1 MSPGAPA
8 REPGDAAQR
17 LESARRRIDQLDDE
31 LVRVAAERVA
41 AAAEAGRAKAQLG
54 QSLVD
59 FQRERDVMDRVRAAA
74 QRHGLDATV
83 AEDLVVRLVLASTSR
98 QESDRL
104 AAAATGR
111 GRQAVVVGGAG
122 RMGRWLVRFLQG
134 AGYQAH
140 VLDPAQPSQ
149 QQAAASLLPTADLVL
164 LAVPPSQVSK
174 MYDSWCAAPPRGV
187 VADLCSVKS
196 PVLPALRRLA
206 AAGARVGSFH
216 PMFGPS
222 TTVLRGSDVVLCRTG
237 DAQAEATLRSLFAPT
252 SARLVE
258 VDLEQHDRLMAEVLT
273 LAHATAIA
281 FAASLDDAPPG
292 TQSTTFRK
300 LRDVAVSVVVES
312 PQVYYEIQS
321 GNPHSEAALAR
332 LESTVAHLRRLVAA
346 KDADG
351 FRRLLEQGKERLSG
365 GAAGGAR

>member
-1 MSPGAPA
+1 MSGPM
-8 REPGDAAQR
+8 ER
-17 LESARRRIDQLDDE
+17 LEAARRRIDRLDDE
-31 LVRVAAERVA
+31 LVRIAAERVA
-41 AAAEAGRAKAQLG
+41 AAAEAGLAKAELG

-59 FQRERDVMDRVRAAA
+59 FQRERDVMERVRLTAK
-74 QRHGLDATV
+74 RHGLDATV
-83 AEDLVVRLVLASTSR
+83 AEDLVVRLVLASTTR
-98 QESDRL
+98 QETDRL

-122 RMGRWLVRFLQG
+122 RMGRWVVRFLQG

-140 VLDPAQPSQ
+140 VLDPAHPTGN
-149 QQAAASLLPTADLVL
+149 AAAEHVATADLVL
-164 LAVPPSQVSK
+164 LAVPPSQAAAL
-174 MYDSWCAAPPRGV
+174 YQSWIPSPPKGV

-196 PVLPALRRLA
+196 PVVPALRKLA
-206 AAGARVGSFH
+206 AAGGKVGSFH

-222 TTVLRGSDVVLCRTG
+222 TTVLRGSDIVLCRTG
-237 DAQAEATLRSLFAPT
+237 DATAEATLRSLFAPT

-258 VDLEQHDRLMAEVLT
+258 VDLDEHDRLMAQVLS

-281 FAASLDDAPPG
+281 FASSLDDAPPG

-321 GNPHSEAALAR
+321 GNPHSEAALKR
-332 LESTVAHLRRLVAA
+332 LEDAVARLRRLVQA

-351 FRRLLEQGKERLSG
+351 FRELLGEGRRRL
-365 GAAGGAR
+365 AGGAP